1 MRTPSEKKRKKKE
14 EEREG
19 GLNPERLVA
28 YKWLKLIEAIVLIVI
43 GVIFACFCNNADFT
57 RAVGYGFAVILLVYG
72 LIEIVGSLLIRRSVF
87 SSDVLLGLIVIAV
100 SVLLLVYSG
109 ALAENA
115 SQFNEIITWFFGI
128 LIGGYALMLIAS
140 GVLDLLPKEG
150 ERKRT
155 LRAVLVFVSAALLIG
170 LDVTLWI
177 FGFRQES
184 EVNPVL
190 VITIALSMILM
201 GGIAIG
207 NVVLASRTQK
217 LLKEAVSRAPEESA
231 SITPHK
237 GRDKKASKAAEPAPE
252 KLEEFD
258 ATAQLTNSDED

>member
-1 MRTPSEKKRKKKE
+1 MRTPSEKRKQKE
-14 EEREG
+14 EERED

-28 YKWLKLIEAIVLIVI
+28 YKWLKLIEAIVLIVV

-57 RAVGYGFAVILLVYG
+57 QAVGYGFAVILLVYG

-87 SSDVLLGLIVIAV
+87 SSDILLGLIVIAV

-109 ALAENA
+109 TLSENA
-115 SQFNEIITWFFGI
+115 RQFNEIITWFFGI

-155 LRAVLVFVSAALLIG
+155 ARAVLVFICAALLIG

-177 FGFRQES
+177 FGFREEI

-207 NVVLASRTQK
+207 NVVLANRTQK
-217 LLKEAVSRAPEESA
+217 LLKSAVQAPDEATDL
-231 SITPHK
+231 TPQET
-237 GRDKKASKAAEPAPE
+237 RSKKPSKEADEPAP
-252 KLEEFD
+252 KQLEEFD
-258 ATAQLTNSDED
+258 ATAQLTDSDED